1 MEEENLF
8 NASEIID
15 GLIEI
20 YTSEYHGGVT
30 EKGLIDFAK
39 KIITISK
46 YEKDTVLF
54 GKTCR
59 TCKHLEM
66 DECYECATLDVQD
79 WNSENP
85 KICYKYPLWE
95 PKYTKEDFF

>member
-39 KIITISK
+39 KIITISQ
-46 YEKDTVLF
+46 YEKDTLLY
-54 GKTCR
+54 GKMCR
-59 TCKHLEM
+59 TCKYQTSDKEQ
-66 DECYECATLDVQD
+66 CVGCGSG
-79 WNSENP
+79 WS
-85 KICYKYPLWE
+85 KWK
-95 PKYTKEDFF
+95 PKYTKEDFGV